1 MSSKVLR
8 VAVISTGWI
17 SSLAI
22 RAIARRPHLEL
33 VGVWVHSAEKVGRD
47 AGDIVGLG
55 LLGVTTTGNLDDI
68 IALKPDCVVYG
79 AASAEM
85 DAAAVGDHRRLFEG
99 G

>member
-1 MSSKVLR
+1 M
-8 VAVISTGWI
+8 

-22 RAIARRPHLEL
+22 RAIVRRPHLEL
-33 VGVWVHSAEKVGRD
+33 VGVWVHSPDKTGRD

-55 LLGVTTTGNLDDI
+55 PIGVTTTGDLDDI

-85 DAAAVGDHRRLFEG
+85 DAAAVRDYVRLLDG
-99 G
+99 GLNV